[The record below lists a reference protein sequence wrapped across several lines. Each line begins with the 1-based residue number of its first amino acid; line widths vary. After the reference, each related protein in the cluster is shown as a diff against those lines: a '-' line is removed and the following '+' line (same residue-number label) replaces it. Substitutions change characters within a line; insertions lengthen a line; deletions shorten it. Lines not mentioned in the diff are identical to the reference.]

1 VGVLAALLTLGL
13 GVLYLPGMP
22 AALIWPYEWLI
33 LGAWWAVG
41 LVLVLRLP
49 RVPPGPEAERQLVSA
64 SSRRGDAT
72 T

>member
-1 VGVLAALLTLGL
+1 
-13 GVLYLPGMP
+13 MP